1 MNRGMMIQFSK
12 MFKSTMYGNEYVALS
27 VLHYVNSTIIDPA
40 SCCIKHVI
48 TAQVINSQKTARNS
62 IRIYT
67 VNGKKRIKNDLS
79 VCKEDGNR
87 YIPSWDHSG
96 ERFAV
101 KNG

>member
-1 MNRGMMIQFSK
+1 MDGWKNGLIME
-12 MFKSTMYGNEYVALS
+12 GWVD
-27 VLHYVNSTIIDPA
+27 VLMGEWM
-40 SCCIKHVI
+40 
-48 TAQVINSQKTARNS
+48 AQVINSQKTARNS

-101 KNG
+101 KSP